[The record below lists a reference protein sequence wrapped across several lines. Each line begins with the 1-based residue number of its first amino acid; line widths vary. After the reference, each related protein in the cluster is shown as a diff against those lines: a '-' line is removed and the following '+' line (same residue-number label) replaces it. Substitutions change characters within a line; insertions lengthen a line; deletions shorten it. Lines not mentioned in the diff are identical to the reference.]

1 MKEYTIIHTVQITEI
16 IPIEDNIPE
25 ELVMDITTQEF
36 ANELKE
42 MTGVDDVVVLD
53 KQVFISKEVTKA

>member
-36 ANELKE
+36 ANKLKE
-42 MTGVDDVVVLD
+42 ITGADDVTVLD
-53 KQVFISKEVTKA
+53 KQVFISKEA

>member
-16 IPIEDNIPE
+16 IPMEDNVPE
-25 ELVMDITTQEF
+25 ELIMEITTQEF
-36 ANELKE
+36 ADQVKE